1 MEIYEMNESLISV
14 IVPIFKV
21 EDYLNR
27 CVESLIAQTYHNL
40 EIILVD
46 DGSTDTC
53 PQLCDEWAE
62 KDKRIKVI
70 HKKNGG
76 LSDARNA
83 GIRAAEGEY
92 ILFVDSD
99 DWVCADYAESLYR
112 AVESSNSD
120 ICECDV
126 IRTSGEIMPH
136 YEGKECIPVCY
147 EPEEALKLLIEDRIF
162 HQHVWNKIYRC
173 DCIQGIPFEKGM
185 VNEDEFWTYQIFG
198 RANKVSK
205 IQKKLYYYFQRNNS
219 IMGTEYNYKRLDVL
233 EAKNRRQRYIEK
245 NYPRLGP
252 TARINL
258 LQTCMYSGQMV
269 ILHMKGEECDRAL
282 QSVTAYFKEEAKES
296 KKMPVSLKEKFWFG
310 AAKIN
315 FRLVC
320 RIRNRLKIGF

>member
-1 MEIYEMNESLISV
+1 MNESLISV

-136 YEGKECIPVCY
+136 YEGKEPSRWM
-147 EPEEALKLLIEDRIF
+147 A
-162 HQHVWNKIYRC
+162 
-173 DCIQGIPFEKGM
+173 
-185 VNEDEFWTYQIFG
+185 
-198 RANKVSK
+198 
-205 IQKKLYYYFQRNNS
+205 
-219 IMGTEYNYKRLDVL
+219 
-233 EAKNRRQRYIEK
+233 
-245 NYPRLGP
+245 PRLS
-252 TARINL
+252 R
-258 LQTCMYSGQMV
+258 
-269 ILHMKGEECDRAL
+269 RAHL
-282 QSVTAYFKEEAKES
+282 TTKALSCR
-296 KKMPVSLKEKFWFG
+296 VSLATERRMLFSMS
-310 AAKIN
+310 
-315 FRLVC
+315 
-320 RIRNRLKIGF
+320 